1 MGPLNFERAL
11 LWTRR
16 LWRHAPAAA
25 LAVAIAAPHPA
36 RAGTPV
42 PVTPPNLA
50 GALAGA
56 VGGDLSVSAHGST
69 RYSIRLS
76 VPPGTA
82 GLVPVLSL
90 EYDSAAGSGMLGEG
104 WSIGGL
110 SSITR
115 CGKTVVHDGLRRP
128 VRLDAEDPYCLDG
141 ARLIRLSGT
150 HGATAEYRTELDAF
164 GRITSA
170 GLRPAIGPARWRV
183 WSKSGQLLTYG
194 ATADASVEAPGAE
207 PILSWALSRIE
218 DRSGNYV
225 SYHYTEDTA
234 TGEHYLSQIRYT
246 GNSVSGKSP
255 YNAINFVYAARP
267 DVWSGHVAGS
277 KLQRLKRLE
286 AIVAVIN
293 VDAAGS
299 GGTAV
304 RQWRLG
310 YEPSPSSG
318 RSLVRAISDCDGAG
332 TTCLPETVFDWTR
345 RNPADNAP
353 GAGSGDWGGPGPIVL
368 NSLSLVPTLAQLQT
382 KVVAADVNGDGKTDL
397 ISSES
402 SGPWRVCLSTGSRF
416 ECTEWAGPGQPLSAV
431 TLGDFNGDGKTDV
444 LVPPS
449 STGGAA
455 GPATVCLANGTAF
468 DCTASVLRG
477 YGSNPNGYMAGDYNA
492 DGRDDVIVIPDYAPS
507 DQVYLCLS
515 TGAGFGDCTPYGN
528 TLAFYVDP
536 TLPPQ
541 VRQFR
546 HIGDINGDGR
556 PDIVTFISS
565 DFASA
570 LPPGIIWSQGLSPSD
585 APGSGTGF
593 FAVFPATT
601 AGYSSGYGFTR
612 STGVFKPLQ
621 GYTKVA
627 DSNRDPY
634 DAYADIHAASVVL
647 EPTEKWQT
655 HVCRFSG
662 ALGTTAFSCTTQEHA
677 GLATQDLAQLV
688 DIQDYDGDG
697 KPDWMALGKYGQ
709 IRAAGTLDTL
719 SAFSGAGNTAGL
731 WLHGDFNGDGV
742 VDTITYDGSR
752 DSPTYQTWKVTLAGS
767 GSYPD
772 LLAKVTNGLGR
783 VTEIDYRGSHAPEVY
798 TPGSGTAYPVRDVH
812 VASPLVAVVRAD
824 NGIGG
829 WLQTQYRYEGRRADL
844 LGRGSL
850 GFERVTSVDM
860 VNLITTTTTYS
871 QSFPT
876 IGMPLLVE
884 AVQDNGVVL
893 SRTVNTI
900 AAFETIPKA
909 FHVYVRQAQ
918 TSLRDL
924 NGADIGTNTSLVGS
938 TVGGTDGIDGYGNV
952 TFRVDTAA
960 NADGSFRT
968 ETTHTYENRVD
979 DWLFLER
986 SKSVTAHAPDV
997 ASVTRLSTA
1006 DYDSKGRLTQTVVE
1020 PDDPQLR
1027 LQTDLTPDPTYG
1039 VLTKRQLR
1047 WTDPRDASLVVRDVQ
1062 TILEFDP
1069 HYRFARK
1076 VKNAKGHIEQRVHDE
1091 ATGSVLELTDPNL
1104 LVTTWEVDPWGR
1116 KTRELRADASSSTW
1130 AYRRCVD
1137 ACLNGAVA
1145 VTIAQNW
1152 QGAEQTTVP
1161 TETFL
1166 DRLGREVVTRSWDHV
1181 GWIAHA
1187 VTTYDAQGRLQS
1199 RTRVHYP
1206 GAPHGVQEREYDAI
1220 GRVRFIRTTKAWA
1233 DGFDTTEI
1241 IYNGVERTTIDPRG
1255 HSRVERRAANG
1266 KIAQITNAKGQ
1277 TTSYRSSAFGQL
1289 VRLTDPLGNTID
1301 VTYDRLG
1308 RKKEL
1313 RDPDLGTWQ
1322 YRVDP
1327 LGQTYWQQDAK
1338 GQVTAFTHDELGRL
1352 TRQLEPDADSYWVY
1366 DSAANGIGK
1375 LDETYT
1381 LSGTGSKDFR
1391 RAHTYDA
1398 LSRPARVVTSLDWDY
1413 AQEFAY
1419 DDYQRIS
1426 TVSHRRS
1433 ARGGTT
1439 GPVNTFTYDYNTF
1452 GFEERIGR
1460 LMSDGSKRSMLY
1472 TSSRDAQG
1480 RLTVGFLGV
1489 GVNHWRGYNDHTGRI
1504 QEIYTGVQWNDLV
1517 PGRTGARNGA
1527 RNGLLEYIQTDT
1539 YYYDGVG
1546 NLEQRTQLSD
1556 GPGTEFSD
1564 VYETFTYDEL
1574 DRLQSAT
1581 VHNYNATTDYNYDA
1595 IGNLSVNAGKLYTYP
1610 PSGAGS
1616 VRPHAV
1622 SSITGTVGGVVDPV
1636 FTYDDN
1642 GNLLSGVNRSYAWT
1656 ASNHAKHIDRWSAGA
1671 AVQRT
1676 EFVLGS
1682 AKERVQQT
1690 VRAIS
1695 GGVPGAAQRVIYYAG
1710 AIEKEIDFQAG
1721 KTRIRTYMPQGL
1733 GFVQEELEGTAVTPD
1748 SAVAVDSRQERL
1760 YLRDHLGSVSGV
1772 FDGETG
1778 VSLQFLRY
1786 DPWGRRRNA
1795 DGTEDA
1801 DPELGALRNEHDRRG
1816 FTGQEHLEELGLVHL
1831 NGRIYDPITA
1841 RMVSADPTVPD
1852 AYDLQAVNRYG
1863 YVLNNPLAYTDPT
1876 GFEPAC
1882 PPGGVCIAG
1891 ERLKPDTAQLRETQS
1906 REGGFPYTSFSL
1918 VKERVSV
1925 PGSRIPV
1932 TRTFAAFHD
1941 GTGRQFLVMPYEDLV
1956 EAGDKDSEG
1965 LGLQAKI
1972 QEWIDSGVA
1981 GADYS
1986 LVARLLGAVGT
1997 GLNVMFI
2004 PDSRGELI
2012 MVVFPPARLGGVA
2025 FKLAARTTKAANRL
2039 AGVPGRVGSRINLSN
2054 EGMEHVIARH
2064 LSGKANA
2071 SQFSLS
2077 EAELRSVLSSRAA
2090 VSSPVVR
2097 SVESADGIRYVREFD
2112 AGRVIGADKFNGNQA
2127 TSVMTIMTDRF
2138 GNLVSTFPGLLK

>member
-1 MGPLNFERAL
+1 M
-11 LWTRR
+11 
-16 LWRHAPAAA
+16 
-25 LAVAIAAPHPA
+25 
-36 RAGTPV
+36 
-42 PVTPPNLA
+42 
-50 GALAGA
+50 
-56 VGGDLSVSAHGST
+56 
-69 RYSIRLS
+69 
-76 VPPGTA
+76 
-82 GLVPVLSL
+82 
-90 EYDSAAGSGMLGEG
+90 
-104 WSIGGL
+104 
-110 SSITR
+110 
-115 CGKTVVHDGLRRP
+115 
-128 VRLDAEDPYCLDG
+128 
-141 ARLIRLSGT
+141 
-150 HGATAEYRTELDAF
+150 
-164 GRITSA
+164 
-170 GLRPAIGPARWRV
+170 
-183 WSKSGQLLTYG
+183 
-194 ATADASVEAPGAE
+194 
-207 PILSWALSRIE
+207 
-218 DRSGNYV
+218 
-225 SYHYTEDTA
+225 
-234 TGEHYLSQIRYT
+234 
-246 GNSVSGKSP
+246 
-255 YNAINFVYAARP
+255 
-267 DVWSGHVAGS
+267 
-277 KLQRLKRLE
+277 
-286 AIVAVIN
+286 
-293 VDAAGS
+293 
-299 GGTAV
+299 
-304 RQWRLG
+304 
-310 YEPSPSSG
+310 
-318 RSLVRAISDCDGAG
+318 
-332 TTCLPETVFDWTR
+332 
-345 RNPADNAP
+345 
-353 GAGSGDWGGPGPIVL
+353 
-368 NSLSLVPTLAQLQT
+368 
-382 KVVAADVNGDGKTDL
+382 
-397 ISSES
+397 
-402 SGPWRVCLSTGSRF
+402 
-416 ECTEWAGPGQPLSAV
+416 
-431 TLGDFNGDGKTDV
+431 
-444 LVPPS
+444 
-449 STGGAA
+449 
-455 GPATVCLANGTAF
+455 
-468 DCTASVLRG
+468 
-477 YGSNPNGYMAGDYNA
+477 
-492 DGRDDVIVIPDYAPS
+492 
-507 DQVYLCLS
+507 
-515 TGAGFGDCTPYGN
+515 
-528 TLAFYVDP
+528 
-536 TLPPQ
+536 
-541 VRQFR
+541 
-546 HIGDINGDGR
+546 
-556 PDIVTFISS
+556 
-565 DFASA
+565 
-570 LPPGIIWSQGLSPSD
+570 
-585 APGSGTGF
+585 
-593 FAVFPATT
+593 
-601 AGYSSGYGFTR
+601 
-612 STGVFKPLQ
+612 
-621 GYTKVA
+621 
-627 DSNRDPY
+627 
-634 DAYADIHAASVVL
+634 
-647 EPTEKWQT
+647 
-655 HVCRFSG
+655 
-662 ALGTTAFSCTTQEHA
+662 
-677 GLATQDLAQLV
+677 
-688 DIQDYDGDG
+688 
-697 KPDWMALGKYGQ
+697 
-709 IRAAGTLDTL
+709 
-719 SAFSGAGNTAGL
+719 
-731 WLHGDFNGDGV
+731 
-742 VDTITYDGSR
+742 
-752 DSPTYQTWKVTLAGS
+752 
-767 GSYPD
+767 
-772 LLAKVTNGLGR
+772 
-783 VTEIDYRGSHAPEVY
+783 
-798 TPGSGTAYPVRDVH
+798 
-812 VASPLVAVVRAD
+812 
-824 NGIGG
+824 
-829 WLQTQYRYEGRRADL
+829 
-844 LGRGSL
+844 
-850 GFERVTSVDM
+850 
-860 VNLITTTTTYS
+860 
-871 QSFPT
+871 
-876 IGMPLLVE
+876 
-884 AVQDNGVVL
+884 
-893 SRTVNTI
+893 
-900 AAFETIPKA
+900 
-909 FHVYVRQAQ
+909 
-918 TSLRDL
+918 
-924 NGADIGTNTSLVGS
+924 
-938 TVGGTDGIDGYGNV
+938 

-960 NADGSFRT
+960 NADSSFRT
-968 ETTHTYENRVD
+968 ETTHNYENRVD

-1027 LQTDLTPDPTYG
+1027 LQTDLTPEPTYG

-1161 TETFL
+1161 TETSL
-1166 DRLGREVVTRSWDHV
+1166 DRLGREVVSRSWDHV

-1206 GAPHGVQEREYDAI
+1206 GAPHGIQEREYDVI
-1220 GRVRFIRTTKAWA
+1220 GRVRFVRTTNAGG
-1233 DGFDTTEI
+1233 DGFDTTET

-1277 TTSYRSSAFGQL
+1277 TTSYRSSPFGQL

-1322 YRVDP
+1322 YRVDA

-1391 RAHTYDA
+1391 RVHTYDA

-1413 AQEFAY
+1413 AQEFTY

-1504 QEIYTGVQWNDLV
+1504 QEISTGVQWNDLV
-1517 PGRTGARNGA
+1517 PGRTGDRNGA

-1733 GFVQEELEGTAVTPD
+1733 GYVQEELEGTAVTPD
-1748 SAVAVDSRQERL
+1748 SAIAVDSRQERL

-1876 GFEPAC
+1876 GFEPGPPCGTANTAC
-1882 PPGGVCIAG
+1882 VTGTKLPPG
-1891 ERLKPDTAQLRETQS
+1891 LS
-1906 REGGFPYTSFSL
+1906 
-1918 VKERVSV
+1918 KE
-1925 PGSRIPV
+1925 
-1932 TRTFAAFHD
+1932 
-1941 GTGRQFLVMPYEDLV
+1941 
-1956 EAGDKDSEG
+1956 
-1965 LGLQAKI
+1965 
-1972 QEWIDSGVA
+1972 GVA
-1981 GADYS
+1981 GFHFGLGSDSSGVLTLRFSQPGTRFITVVRITHKEALLLLRGVGSSAAASSLIAVSPIAGVIWATANNPNNGSPEAD
-1986 LVARLLGAVGT
+1986 ADA
-1997 GLNVMFI
+1997 LNVAPGTSGANSEEGCIYCVSGDKTSSGKDYVGSTDNMGNRQR
-2004 PDSRGELI
+2004 DKSDGRDREGAE
-2012 MVVFPPARLGGVA
+2012 VVDTYPKGDRDARRAKEQQAINDRGGVD
-2025 FKLAARTTKAANRL
+2025 KLDNKRNEVAPKKWPSM
-2039 AGVPGRVGSRINLSN
+2039 GVTP
-2054 EGMEHVIARH
+2054 
-2064 LSGKANA
+2064 
-2071 SQFSLS
+2071 
-2077 EAELRSVLSSRAA
+2077 
-2090 VSSPVVR
+2090 P
-2097 SVESADGIRYVREFD
+2097 
-2112 AGRVIGADKFNGNQA
+2112 
-2127 TSVMTIMTDRF
+2127 
-2138 GNLVSTFPGLLK
+2138 